1 MEKGYLKE
9 EEAAQLCQQLIV
21 GTRYLHSLDIVHR
34 DLKPENIMV
43 HLTRFRQ
50 LPVQEELHRPRGA
63 QGRAL
68 RLQDRQLCH
77 WSNPRLYVPVLPGRL
92 TGSLPFRAAS
102 ITQTLRNVMEGKYSL
117 E

>member
-50 LPVQEELHRPRGA
+50 LPVQEEKFRT
-63 QGRAL
+63 
-68 RLQDRQLCH
+68 
-77 WSNPRLYVPVLPGRL
+77 SKSL
-92 TGSLPFRAAS
+92 TLVSATTFA
-102 ITQTLRNVMEGKYSL
+102 NC
-117 E
+117 

>member
-43 HLTRFRQ
+43 YLTRFRQ
-50 LPVQEELHRPRGA
+50 LPV
-63 QGRAL
+63 
-68 RLQDRQLCH
+68 
-77 WSNPRLYVPVLPGRL
+77 
-92 TGSLPFRAAS
+92 
-102 ITQTLRNVMEGKYSL
+102 
-117 E
+117 